1 MRKQRFLFIHIKE
14 NTKKKEK
21 KKKKK
26 EEVKKSLLQ
35 DS

>member
-14 NTKKKEK
+14 NTKKKK
-21 KKKKK
+21 RKKKK